1 MLYDI
6 RLHLHY
12 DYAAAAGGGRHQ
24 IRVLP
29 STISGVQRVIAASL
43 SFAPAPNERSDFS
56 DFFGNNVTSI
66 AFRDAHDALDIRMS
80 ARVSVSR
87 PEPGLD
93 VSPDIGRL
101 RQELAAVRSL
111 ASASP
116 HHFLAGSAHSGID
129 AAITT
134 YARDSIAGSAAGTA
148 MNLCNRIHRDFTY
161 DGDATT
167 VRTRASDAFK
177 LKRGVCQDF
186 SHIFIALARQLGVP
200 TRYVSGYL
208 FRDESGADRST
219 DGATHAWAE
228 CWVPDLGWVGFD
240 PTNNVIASERHIRVA
255 VGRDYADV
263 PPTRGVYKGIT
274 AIASDLAV
282 SVSFAPVVLA
292 TGGDMMPFTPWMSRD
307 VSTPVGDADAEQQQ
321 SQQ

>member
-43 SFAPAPNERSDFS
+43 SCVPAPNERSDFS

-111 ASASP
+111 APDAP
-116 HHFLAGSAHSGID
+116 HHFLSASSHAGID
-129 AAITT
+129 AAITS
-134 YARDSIAGSAAGTA
+134 YAHDSVGNSAAGTA

-161 DGDATT
+161 DGEATT
-167 VRTRASDAFK
+167 VRTRASDAFR

-186 SHIFIALARQLGVP
+186 SHIMIAGLRGLGIP
-200 TRYVSGYL
+200 AGYVSGFL
-208 FRDESGADRST
+208 RTIPPKGKPRLEGAD
-219 DGATHAWAE
+219 AMHAWVKVWCGRDA
-228 CWVPDLGWVGFD
+228 GWQEFD
-240 PTNNVIASERHIRVA
+240 PTNGMRASNDHITVGY
-255 VGRDYADV
+255 GRDYSDV
-263 PPTRGVYKGIT
+263 APIVGVLKT
-274 AIASDLAV
+274 
-282 SVSFAPVVLA
+282 
-292 TGGDMMPFTPWMSRD
+292 TGGQVGEQAVD
-307 VSTPVGDADAEQQQ
+307 VIPVALEKA
-321 SQQ
+321 

>member
-66 AFRDAHDALDIRMS
+66 AFRDAHDALDIRMN

-93 VSPDIGRL
+93 VSPDIARL

-111 ASASP
+111 ASDSP
-116 HHFLAGSAHSGID
+116 HHFLAGSAHSGLD
-129 AAITT
+129 AAITS
-134 YARDSIAGSAAGTA
+134 YAQDSVGTSAAGMA
-148 MNLCNRIHRDFTY
+148 MDLCNRIHRDFTY
-161 DGDATT
+161 DGEATT
-167 VRTRASDAFK
+167 VRTRASDAFR

-186 SHIFIALARQLGVP
+186 SHIMIAGLRGLGIP
-200 TRYVSGYL
+200 AGYVSGFL
-208 FRDESGADRST
+208 RTIPPKGKPRLEGAD
-219 DGATHAWAE
+219 AMHAWVKVWCGRDA
-228 CWVPDLGWVGFD
+228 GWQEFD
-240 PTNNVIASERHIRVA
+240 PTNGMRASNDHITVGY
-255 VGRDYADV
+255 GRDYSDV
-263 PPTRGVYKGIT
+263 APIVGVLKT
-274 AIASDLAV
+274 
-282 SVSFAPVVLA
+282 
-292 TGGDMMPFTPWMSRD
+292 TGGQVGEQAVD
-307 VSTPVGDADAEQQQ
+307 VIPVALEKV
-321 SQQ
+321 

>member
-66 AFRDAHDALDIRMS
+66 AFRDAHDTLDIRMS

-111 ASASP
+111 APDTP
-116 HHFLAGSAHSGID
+116 HHFLTASTHAGID

-148 MNLCNRIHRDFTY
+148 MNLCNRIHHDFTY
-161 DGDATT
+161 DGEATT
-167 VRTRASDAFK
+167 VRTRASDAFR

-186 SHIFIALARQLGVP
+186 SHIMIAGLRGLGIP
-200 TRYVSGYL
+200 AGYVSGFL
-208 FRDESGADRST
+208 RTIPPKGKPRLEGAD
-219 DGATHAWAE
+219 AMHAWVKVWCGRDA
-228 CWVPDLGWVGFD
+228 GWQEFD
-240 PTNNVIASERHIRVA
+240 PTNGMRASNDHITVGY
-255 VGRDYADV
+255 GRDYSDV
-263 PPTRGVYKGIT
+263 APIVGVLKTTGGQVGEQ
-274 AIASDLAV
+274 AV
-282 SVSFAPVVLA
+282 DVIPVVLEKA
-292 TGGDMMPFTPWMSRD
+292 
-307 VSTPVGDADAEQQQ
+307 
-321 SQQ
+321 

>member
-24 IRVLP
+24 VRVLP

-43 SFAPAPNERSDFS
+43 SFAPAPSERSDFS

-66 AFRDAHDALDIRMS
+66 AFRDAHDTLDIRMS

-93 VSPDIGRL
+93 VSPDLGRL

-111 ASASP
+111 APDTP
-116 HHFLAGSAHSGID
+116 HHFLTASTHAGID

-134 YARDSIAGSAAGTA
+134 YARDSIAGSTAGTA

-161 DGDATT
+161 DGEATT

-186 SHIFIALARQLGVP
+186 SHIMIAGLRGLGIP
-200 TRYVSGYL
+200 AGYVSGFL
-208 FRDESGADRST
+208 RTIPPKGKPRLEGAD
-219 DGATHAWAE
+219 AMHAWVKVWCGRDA
-228 CWVPDLGWVGFD
+228 GWQEFD
-240 PTNNVIASERHIRVA
+240 PTNGMRASNDHITVGY
-255 VGRDYADV
+255 GRDYSDV
-263 PPTRGVYKGIT
+263 APIVGVLKTTGGQVGEQ
-274 AIASDLAV
+274 AV
-282 SVSFAPVVLA
+282 DVIPVVLEKA
-292 TGGDMMPFTPWMSRD
+292 
-307 VSTPVGDADAEQQQ
+307 
-321 SQQ
+321 